1 MTKEM
6 KAPPKKVGSAR
17 SNVYT
22 THFIRARLIILAPI
36 PISPGLGLPFQKG
49 RARVKFW
56 FGRDNIWYCKVLY
69 TTKFTRAEPF
79 FWVRVLF
86 LSEPVPKIFRSGFR
100 LRVMITQTPQTLRSL
115 RIMETQT
122 PQKLKP
128 LRITKPHTP

>member
-6 KAPPKKVGSAR
+6 KAPLKKVGSAR

-22 THFIRARLIILAPI
+22 AHFIRARLIFLAPV

-56 FGRDNIWYCKVLY
+56 FDRDKIWYGKVLY

-79 FWVRVLF
+79 FWVGVPF
-86 LSEPVPKIFRSGFR
+86 LSQPVPNIFRSVNGASD
-100 LRVMITQTPQTLRSL
+100 SL
-115 RIMETQT
+115 S
-122 PQKLKP
+122 
-128 LRITKPHTP
+128 